1 MREIMHF
8 NSLEERLAYLR
19 GGYEEIVPV
28 EVKETPN
35 TATSKT
41 EGKSKKKKAKKI
53 DEVQTK

>member
-1 MREIMHF
+1 MHF